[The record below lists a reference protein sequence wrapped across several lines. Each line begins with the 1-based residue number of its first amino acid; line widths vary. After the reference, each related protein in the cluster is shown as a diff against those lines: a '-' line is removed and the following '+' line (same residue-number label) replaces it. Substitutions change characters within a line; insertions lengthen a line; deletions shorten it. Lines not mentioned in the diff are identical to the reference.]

1 MALFGLGA
9 FGQGLVTGL
18 ATSTDKAIQGGLER
32 VRENI
37 DEFSSA
43 TLKREQKA
51 IEKTEKEAEEV
62 IEELRSAQAVLGGTN
77 DPQSAARAAALLDNV
92 GDLDDFKAVVS
103 NLKEYKLNNTETYDF
118 TKYFDTQADAGNVNL
133 ADAAT
138 NYVLGR
144 QVPTTA
150 TPMPEMKGGGI
161 GRLFGVDVAERARA
175 KTDAQLAALGLVQPQ
190 EKDIALPSITF
201 KSEAFKLDRMGPEQ
215 ERTYLRDK
223 MLDPDTPQDKI
234 EFYRTRYSDL
244 SNRMGLDT
252 QIESATFQLNLE
264 QDPAKKKNLLL
275 NLQNLNR
282 EKKEFDVLATG
293 NKIDILKFQLED
305 AMSKGQT
312 GRARQIT
319 EELFQ
324 NGAIKVTDFIAVQEE
339 RLLADLAQGK
349 DVQEDIDSLKN
360 LKEIVKTTKENIE
373 GLPDPTPAGI
383 AASFSSVDRIVNRD
397 LASDPKFAKA
407 GVTIDA
413 NSQLVI
419 PDDISPNLKIE
430 LSKARIDRFK
440 KVAGFMEN
448 SMPNNPDVKLVTNM
462 VNGGY
467 SLEDVKALGEAD
479 AVVSP
484 PPSDTLGP
492 EYDDTAVT
500 KQVMG
505 VSIPENVARR
515 TDLTDDD
522 KVVVASTQS
531 EYGVVPSEEVLMNLM
546 SDIHDANAN
555 VLGKSGIQTLM
566 TDSIK
571 TIYGP
576 KVAEQYA
583 AQIDSYINSY
593 SGFDDAALNEY
604 SADSLEGQIV
614 SVMRDL
620 EKADPNFAVEQ
631 VAPIVKRQYYEGD
644 RSVDIPGIMST
655 VTKLVTRHRNK
666 RPTET
671 GFISPKRRA
680 EIENVRE
687 ASGQPPMEETGTD
700 SLLFDR
706 DQMKRGLMY
715 PLEMFGMPA
724 PDDAPGK
731 PVSLFGD
738 SAPDEDAGIAP
749 EDGGTATARGR
760 TGLMARDTDT
770 QPLSPPTSPKAMSI
784 ISLTT
789 KYADGTISSEE
800 ASELRRRIEMDESG
814 KIAEQVQGIMTAIA
828 KGKQD

>member
-77 DPQSAARAAALLDNV
+77 DPQSAARAAALLENI
-92 GDLDDFKAVVS
+92 GDLDDFKSVVS

-118 TKYFDTQADAGNVNL
+118 TKYFDTQVDAGEVNL

-144 QVPTTA
+144 QLPTRA

-264 QDPAKKKNLLL
+264 QDPSKKKAMLLDLQKL
-275 NLQNLNR
+275 NQQKQEFDILASGDR
-282 EKKEFDVLATG
+282 VKIKEFELSQALAEG
-293 NKIDILKFQLED
+293 RSED
-305 AMSKGQT
+305 AMTIRKELQGMGALTTSDIIA
-312 GRARQIT
+312 ART
-319 EELFQ
+319 EQLY
-324 NGAIKVTDFIAVQEE
+324 
-339 RLLADLAQGK
+339 ADLAEGK
-349 DVQEDIDSLKN
+349 DVQAEIDSLKN
-360 LKEIVKTTKENIE
+360 LNEIVKTTKQQIE
-373 GLPDPTPAGI
+373 GMPDPTSAGTR
-383 AASFSSVDRIVNRD
+383 AAYQNVSTMVNTDIVSN
-397 LASDPKFAKA
+397 PKFAKA
-407 GVTIDA
+407 GITISSTGA
-413 NSQLVI
+413 LVV
-419 PDDISPNLKIE
+419 PDDINPNLKIE
-430 LSKARIDRFK
+430 ISNYRVDQMK
-440 KVAGFMEN
+440 KVAASMAN
-448 SMPNNPDVKLVTNM
+448 QMPNDPDIQLVVNM
-462 VNGGY
+462 LGAGF
-467 SLEDVKALGEAD
+467 SAEDVETLGGAD

-500 KQVMG
+500 AQVMG
-505 VSIPENVARR
+505 MSMPESVAGR
-515 TDLTDDD
+515 TDLTDDE
-522 KVVVASTQS
+522 KLIVAGTQS

-566 TDSIK
+566 ADSIK

-576 KVAEQYA
+576 EVAGQYA
-583 AQIDSYINSY
+583 AQIDSYVNSY
-593 SGFDDAALNEY
+593 SGFDDAALDEY
-604 SADSLEGQIV
+604 STDSLEGQIV

-620 EKADPNFAVEQ
+620 EKTDPNFAVEQ
-631 VAPIVKRQYYEGD
+631 IAPIVKRQFYEGD

-680 EIENVRE
+680 EIEKVRE

-715 PLEMFGMPA
+715 PLEMFGMPV

-738 SAPDEDAGIAP
+738 SAPDADASVAP

-760 TGLMARDTDT
+760 TGLMGRDTGPK
-770 QPLSPPTSPKAMSI
+770 PLSPPTSPKAMSI

-814 KIAEQVQGIMTAIA
+814 KIAEQVQGIMSAIE